1 LRALTAHLLE
11 VLTLLALLVQK
22 YKILTQ
28 TLRKKEIRHAACAA
42 WCTSVS
48 RGRACSYKSTLLVQ
62 ILTQK
67 LEPKKKKYDTPPVL
81 HGALAYRGD
90 VTAATVPEAAH
101 RVAYAFLSALT
112 AAGNFFFLHA
122 AR

>member
-1 LRALTAHLLE
+1 MLHGALA
-11 VLTLLALLVQK
+11 
-22 YKILTQ
+22 Y
-28 TLRKKEIRHAACAA
+28 
-42 WCTSVS
+42 
-48 RGRACSYKSTLLVQ
+48 RGDVSYKSILLVQ

-67 LEPKKKKYDTPPVL
+67 LKKKKKYDTPPVL

-112 AAGNFFFLHA
+112 AAGNFFFCMLRA
-122 AR
+122 GVSRVTEIMT

>member
-28 TLRKKEIRHAACAA
+28 ELRKKEIRHAACAA
-42 WCTSVS
+42 WCTGVS
-48 RGRACSYKSTLLVQ
+48 RGCNCSYKSILLVQ

-67 LEPKKKKYDTPPVL
+67 LEKKKKYDTPPVL

-112 AAGNFFFLHA
+112 AAGNLVYEA
-122 AR
+122 LSY

>member
-1 LRALTAHLLE
+1 MKALNTDTCNTLQANESVALRAYFCTSKVYVCTSKASKDSNTLQANESVALRALTAHLLE

-48 RGRACSYKSTLLVQ
+48 RGRDCSYC
-62 ILTQK
+62 
-67 LEPKKKKYDTPPVL
+67 
-81 HGALAYRGD
+81 A
-90 VTAATVPEAAH
+90 
-101 RVAYAFLSALT
+101 
-112 AAGNFFFLHA
+112 
-122 AR
+122 